1 MAPESIRFIPLGGL
15 GEIGMNMMV
24 FESADDIIIVDCGV
38 MFPEEETPGVDLIIP
53 EISYLLDRI
62 DKIRGIIL
70 THGHEDHVGALPFI
84 LKQLNPVRNTASNSI
99 YFDSVQHKQISNISN
114 GVNVPLYGT
123 RLTLGLIEPKLR
135 EFGLLEQ
142 TTRITVKPRE
152 SINLGVFRIEFIRVT
167 HSIVD
172 GVGLGIHT
180 PAGTIVHSGDFKI
193 DPTPVDGEL
202 MDLHKFAQLG
212 EEGVLLLLS
221 DSTNVEREGYTLSEK
236 EIADTLDTIFAT
248 AKGRVIAATFSSN
261 IHRVQQIMDAAY
273 NHNRSVAVTGK
284 SMTSNVRIAAELG
297 YLKLPEST
305 FVQFNEIQ
313 RMAPEQT
320 VIITTGSQGEP
331 MSVLSRLAMDEHKQI
346 KIKPGDTVI
355 ISARVIPGNEKS
367 IARTINHLFRR
378 GAEVYYEKV
387 SEIHVSG
394 HASQEEQKLMIN
406 MVRPKF
412 FIPIHG
418 EYRHLYYHAQL
429 AQRVGIPAD
438 HTLIVEDGD
447 VIELTPDQIRK
458 IDKVSANR
466 VFVDGKGVGDV
477 GDTVLRDRLHL
488 ASDGMFIVVV
498 GINRLTGEVVTGP
511 EIVSRGFVFMEEA
524 GDLISECQEL
534 IKQTIAEIPKESKTE
549 LAMVKSEITTT
560 LRRFLFKRIQR
571 RPMIMPVI
579 IEL

>member
-1 MAPESIRFIPLGGL
+1 MAEDSIRFIPLGGL

-24 FESADDIIIVDCGV
+24 FESAEDIIIVDCGV

-53 EISYLLDRI
+53 EISYLLDRV

-70 THGHEDHVGALPFI
+70 THGHEDHVGALPFV
-84 LKQLNPVRNTASNSI
+84 LKQLN
-99 YFDSVQHKQISNISN
+99 
-114 GVNVPLYGT
+114 VPIYGT

-135 EFGLLEQ
+135 EFNLLDK
-142 TTRITVKPRE
+142 TTRIVVKPRE
-152 SINLGVFRIEFIRVT
+152 TIHLGVFSIEFIRVT

-180 PAGTIVHSGDFKI
+180 PVGTIVHSGDFKV

-202 MDLHKFAQLG
+202 MDLHKFTELG
-212 EEGVLLLLS
+212 EKGTLLLLS

-236 EIADTLDTIFAT
+236 EIADTLDAIFAT
-248 AKGRVIAATFSSN
+248 AKGRIIAATFSSN
-261 IHRVQQIMDAAY
+261 IHRVQQIMDTAY
-273 NHNRSVAVTGK
+273 KYNRSVAVTGK

-297 YLKLPEST
+297 YLQLPENT
-305 FVQFNEIQ
+305 FVQFGDIQ
-313 RMAPEQT
+313 RMAPEHT

-331 MSVLSRLAMDEHKQI
+331 MSVLARLAMNEHKQI
-346 KIKPGDTVI
+346 QINPGDTVI

-378 GAEVYYEKV
+378 GAEVFYERV
-387 SEIHVSG
+387 SEVHVSG

-412 FIPIHG
+412 FVPVHG
-418 EYRHLYYHAQL
+418 EYRHLHYHAQL
-429 AQRVGIPAD
+429 AQRVGVPAD
-438 HTLIVEDGD
+438 HTLIAEDGD
-447 VIELTPDQIRK
+447 VVELTPDRIRK

-488 ASDGMFIVVV
+488 SSDGMFIVVL
-498 GINRLTGEVVTGP
+498 GLNRLTGEVVTGP

-524 GDLISECQEL
+524 GDLITECQDL
-534 IKQTIAEIPKESKTE
+534 IKQKIAEIPKESKME
-549 LAMVKSEITTT
+549 LAMVKSEVTTA

>member
-1 MAPESIRFIPLGGL
+1 MTADSIRFIPLGGL

-24 FESADDIIIVDCGV
+24 FESTEDIIIVDCGV

-70 THGHEDHVGALPFI
+70 THGHEDHVGALPFV
-84 LKQLNPVRNTASNSI
+84 LKQLN
-99 YFDSVQHKQISNISN
+99 
-114 GVNVPLYGT
+114 VPIYGT

-135 EFGLLEQ
+135 EFNLLDQ

-152 SINLGVFRIEFIRVT
+152 TIHLGVFSIEFIRVT

-180 PAGTIVHSGDFKI
+180 PVGTIVHSGDFKI

-202 MDLHKFAQLG
+202 MDLHKFTELG
-212 EEGVLLLLS
+212 EEGTLLLLS

-236 EIADTLDTIFAT
+236 EIADTLDAIFAT
-248 AKGRVIAATFSSN
+248 AKGRIIAATFSSN
-261 IHRVQQIMDAAY
+261 IHRVQQIMDIAY
-273 NHNRSVAVTGK
+273 KYNRSVAVTGK

-297 YLKLPEST
+297 YLRLPEST
-305 FVQFNEIQ
+305 FVQFGDIQ
-313 RMAPEQT
+313 RMAPEQS

-331 MSVLSRLAMDEHKQI
+331 MSVLARLAMNEHKQI
-346 KIKPGDTVI
+346 QINPGDTVI

-378 GAEVYYEKV
+378 GAEVFYERV
-387 SEIHVSG
+387 SEVHVSG

-412 FIPIHG
+412 FIPVHG
-418 EYRHLYYHAQL
+418 EYRHLHYHAQL
-429 AQRVGIPAD
+429 AQRVGVPAD

-447 VIELTPDQIRK
+447 VVELTPDRIRK
-458 IDKVSANR
+458 VDEVSANR

-488 ASDGMFIVVV
+488 SSDGMFIVVV
-498 GINRLTGEVVTGP
+498 GLNRLTGEVVTGP

-524 GDLISECQEL
+524 GDLIAECQDL
-534 IKQTIAEIPKESKTE
+534 IKQTITEIPKESKME
-549 LAMVKSEITTT
+549 LAMVKSEVTTT

>member
-1 MAPESIRFIPLGGL
+1 MNNESIRFIPLGGL

-24 FESADDIIIVDCGV
+24 FESQHDIIVIDCGV

-53 EISYLLDRI
+53 EISYLLERKE
-62 DKIRGIIL
+62 KIRGIIL
-70 THGHEDHVGALPFI
+70 THGHEDHVGALPFV
-84 LKQLNPVRNTASNSI
+84 LKQLN
-99 YFDSVQHKQISNISN
+99 
-114 GVNVPLYGT
+114 VPMYGT

-135 EFGLLEQ
+135 EFGLIDQ

-152 SINLGVFRIEFIRVT
+152 TITLGVFRIKFIRVT

-172 GVGLGIHT
+172 GVGLGIYT
-180 PAGTIVHSGDFKI
+180 PVGTIVHSGDFKI

-202 MDLHKFAQLG
+202 MDLHTFTELG
-212 EEGVLLLLS
+212 EQGVLLLLS

-236 EIADTLDTIFAT
+236 EIGDTLDKIFAE
-248 AKGRVIAATFSSN
+248 AKGRIIAATFSSN
-261 IHRVQQIMDAAY
+261 IHRVQQLVDKANKY
-273 NHNRSVAVTGK
+273 GRSVAVTGK

-297 YLKLPEST
+297 YLSLPEST
-305 FVQFNEIQ
+305 FVQFGDIQ

-331 MSVLSRLAMDEHKQI
+331 MSVLARLALNEHKQI
-346 KIKPGDTVI
+346 KINQGDTVI

-378 GAEVYYEKV
+378 GAEVFYERV
-387 SEIHVSG
+387 SEVHVSG

-406 MVRPKF
+406 MVRPKY
-412 FIPIHG
+412 FIPVHG

-429 AQRVGIPAD
+429 AQRVGIPAEN
-438 HTLIVEDGD
+438 TLIVEDGD
-447 VIELTPDQIRK
+447 VIELSPDAIRK
-458 IDKVSANR
+458 VDEVSANR

-488 ASDGMFIVVV
+488 SSDGMFIVVV
-498 GINRLTGEVVTGP
+498 GINRLTGELVTGP

-524 GDLISECQEL
+524 GDLIAECQEL
-534 IKQTIAEIPKESKTE
+534 VKQKLAEIPKESIKE
-549 LAMVKSEITTT
+549 LALVKSEVTTA

-571 RPMIMPVI
+571 RPMILPVI